1 MLTCTQYKNEDWRP
15 QLMSVTK
22 KIRKAQKY
30 LEKKKTWKNL
40 RDNLRKNVLGYV
52 RTHAATLLYS
62 GLCNYFV
69 CKLKYLGKKR
79 LFKFVS

>member
-1 MLTCTQYKNEDWRP
+1 
-15 QLMSVTK
+15 MSVTK

-69 CKLKYLGKKR
+69 CKLKYLGKKLYVYLNLFPNLWR
-79 LFKFVS
+79 LCLILSSFNL